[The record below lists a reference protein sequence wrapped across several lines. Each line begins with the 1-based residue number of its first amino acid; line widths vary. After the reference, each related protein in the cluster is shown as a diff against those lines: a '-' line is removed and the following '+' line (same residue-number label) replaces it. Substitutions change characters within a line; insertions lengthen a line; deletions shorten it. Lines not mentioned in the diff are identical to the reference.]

1 MRQRQRLAA
10 LILGTALT
18 APLLMGLTPMKE
30 RKIVMF
36 RPEISQAVRDNLVK
50 SHGGDKINDLDLID
64 GQSIFLPPGQSR
76 ILEAAPEVLAVEDD
90 TIVQALGKPDPVQTG
105 ETIPEGITRIGS
117 PTVWASG
124 NTGKGVNV
132 AVIDSGIAAHPDLV
146 IAGGASM
153 VAYTRSYSDDHG
165 HGTHV
170 AGTIAALGNA
180 IGVVG
185 VAPGANLYAV
195 KVLNRKGS
203 GYTSDIIKGLDWCIT
218 NKIQVINMSL
228 GSTSANAAFQSAV
241 EKAYAAGIVIVAAA
255 GNDGGAVNYPAA
267 YPGVLAVGAVD
278 AGDAIAYFSSRGREL
293 DLAAPGVSIVS
304 TYKGSAYTT
313 MSGTSIASPHVAGA
327 AALVLARPNSNLTNK
342 DVVELL
348 TNSSNVENLGDDPGW
363 DLAYGFGLVRADWAS
378 D

>member
-1 MRQRQRLAA
+1 MKRRQRLAA

-50 SHGGDKINDLDLID
+50 SHGGDKISDLDLID
-64 GQSIFLPPGQSR
+64 GQSIFLPPGQSKG
-76 ILEAAPEVLAVEDD
+76 LEGAPEVLAVEDD
-90 TIVQALGKPDPVQTG
+90 TIVQALGKPESAQPG
-105 ETIPEGITRIGS
+105 EDIPPGITRIGS
-117 PTVWASG
+117 TTVWASG

-132 AVIDSGIAAHPDLV
+132 AVIDSGIAAHPDLR
-146 IAGGASM
+146 IAGGVST

-170 AGTIAALGNA
+170 AGTIAALKND

-185 VAPGANLYAV
+185 AAPDANLYAV

-203 GYTSDIIKGLDWCIT
+203 GYTSDIIKGLDWCIK
-218 NKIQVINMSL
+218 NNIQVINMSL
-228 GSTSANAAFQSAV
+228 GSTSANEAFKTAVQSA
-241 EKAYAAGIVIVAAA
+241 YADGIVIVAAA

-278 AGDAIAYFSSRGREL
+278 SGDGIAYFSSRGSGL
-293 DLAAPGVSIVS
+293 DLVAPGVSIIS

-313 MSGTSIASPHVAGA
+313 MSGTSMASPHVAGA
-327 AALVLARPNSNLTNK
+327 AALVLAGTELTNEG
-342 DVVELL
+342 VINLL
-348 TNSSNVENLGDDPGW
+348 TNSTYVDDLGADGW
-363 DLAYGFGLVRADWAS
+363 DPTYGFGLVRADLAL